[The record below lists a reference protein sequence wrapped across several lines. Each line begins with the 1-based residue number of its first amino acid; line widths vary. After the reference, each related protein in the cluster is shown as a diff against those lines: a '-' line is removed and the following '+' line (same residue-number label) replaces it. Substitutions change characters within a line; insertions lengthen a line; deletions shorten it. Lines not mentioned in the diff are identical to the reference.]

1 MRINFSRGINL
12 TGKSEQQ
19 INLVSTTS
27 ASVSIS
33 SNSLILF
40 FLFMSVFPDELLT
53 SQLLL
58 NNNEDLAHMRAGKQ
72 QVMGLLQQCPY
83 IPSVELLLF

>member
-1 MRINFSRGINL
+1 
-12 TGKSEQQ
+12 
-19 INLVSTTS
+19 
-27 ASVSIS
+27 
-33 SNSLILF
+33 
-40 FLFMSVFPDELLT
+40 MSVFPDELLT